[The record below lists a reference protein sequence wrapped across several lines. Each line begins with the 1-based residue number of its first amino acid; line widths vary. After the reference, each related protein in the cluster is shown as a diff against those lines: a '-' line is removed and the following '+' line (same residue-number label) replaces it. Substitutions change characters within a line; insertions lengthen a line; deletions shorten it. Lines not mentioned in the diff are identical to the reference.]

1 MIWSTFGLPLLSNG
15 CAFGGGG
22 TVTSPPPQA
31 ARAKSARMTIA
42 MIRMLRIALILV
54 IT

>member
-31 ARAKSARMTIA
+31 ARARSARKTTVTIR
-42 MIRMLRIALILV
+42 IVRMLFAS
-54 IT
+54 